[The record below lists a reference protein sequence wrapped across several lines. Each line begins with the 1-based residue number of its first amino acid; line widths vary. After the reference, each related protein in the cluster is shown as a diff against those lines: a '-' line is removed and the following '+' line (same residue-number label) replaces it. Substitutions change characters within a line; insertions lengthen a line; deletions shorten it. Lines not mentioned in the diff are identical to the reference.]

1 MNPLIRVALALLLLA
16 GQVIAQAGEAIRI
29 GGTGSALGT
38 MKLLGEAFVRQHR
51 EVGTVTILPS
61 LGSPG
66 GLSALDAGVA
76 DVAVTSRPLRERE
89 RRPYQRVIEYGRS
102 PFALVTNR
110 TDIAELTMR
119 QVADMLSGRT
129 THWPDGQLVRI
140 VLRPESDGDS
150 RYLADMAPEIAAAL
164 ELAHQRPG
172 MIVAPTDQDAA
183 DQAERQPG
191 SLATNT
197 VALLRSEGRR
207 LHTIALDG
215 AHPTARALADGSYRF
230 YKPFFMVIRNDAPPG
245 VAAFAE
251 FVQGD
256 EARSILEA
264 NGHLVAN

>member
-1 MNPLIRVALALLLLA
+1 MVLKFVA
-16 GQVIAQAGEAIRI
+16 
-29 GGTGSALGT
+29 
-38 MKLLGEAFVRQHR
+38 
-51 EVGTVTILPS
+51 VG
-61 LGSPG
+61 
-66 GLSALDAGVA
+66 
-76 DVAVTSRPLRERE
+76 DVAPDRDDPASIFDHVRARLRASDLGYCQLEVNLTTRGA
-89 RRPYQRVIEYGRS
+89 RLPQARH
-102 PFALVTNR
+102 
-110 TDIAELTMR
+110 TMR
-119 QVADMLSGRT
+119 GK
-129 THWPDGQLVRI
+129 
-140 VLRPESDGDS
+140 
-150 RYLADMAPEIAAAL
+150 PEIAAAL